1 MIKVYSFFMSI
12 VIPDSGDEA
21 KPFVERVTLAQ
32 GNIVDQEVDAIAMV
46 VPRTLDFCGG
56 INGAIGQAAGYDV
69 DSFILENIY
78 KPKAMEVYALPGGDL
93 PAKNIFVG
101 IMPYYRSDI
110 DRQDRDISIIVRRIM
125 ELARCMLVSRIAIP
139 PIASGG
145 KVFPKKKAA
154 RLIVQGVMDRMYDGV
169 EEVRFVCP
177 DEKSFQA
184 FDERLSSL

>member
-1 MIKVYSFFMSI
+1 MIS
-12 VIPDSGDEA
+12 DSGDEA

-56 INGAIGQAAGYDV
+56 INVAIGQAAGYDV

-93 PAKNIFVG
+93 LAKNIFVG

-110 DRQDRDISIIVRRIM
+110 DLQDRDISVIVRRIM

-145 KVFPKKKAA
+145 KVFPKRKAA